1 MTSALEAVLL
11 AAHGTVDDL
20 ADLPEFLAN
29 IRHGHAAPPELV
41 REVERRYRA
50 IGGSPLNATN
60 LELARKLEARLGIP
74 VRLANRLFRPYPS
87 EVLSELAALG
97 ARRVHVVPLAQYSAA
112 VYGDAVRRAAKEV
125 FGATNGA
132 VELTCAPN
140 WGSTPALVGAFASS
154 IERALDRAPSWSAAP
169 VTVLFSAHSLPL
181 RVLEAG
187 DPYEQEVRASA
198 ERVAAELSRR
208 RPGAAIDHIVAFQS
222 QGMSPAGGRPVA
234 WLGPDLVATLEAL
247 RGRGV
252 RRVLFSPIGFLAD
265 HVEILYDLDVEAAAA
280 CEALGLS
287 MRRAPS
293 LNAETPLVEVL
304 ESLVRSLREGVG
316 DMVERP

>member
-1 MTSALEAVLL
+1 MTGAVEAVLL

-29 IRHGHAAPPELV
+29 IRHGHAPPPELV

-74 VRLANRLFRPYPS
+74 VRLANRLFRPYPKD
-87 EVLSELAALG
+87 VLSELVALG
-97 ARRVHVVPLAQYSAA
+97 ARRVHVVPLAQYSAS
-112 VYGDAVRRAAKEV
+112 VYGDAVRRAADEV
-125 FGATNGA
+125 LAATGEA
-132 VELTCAPN
+132 VELTCASN
-140 WGSTPALVGAFASS
+140 WGSEPVLVAAFASAV
-154 IERALDRAPSWSAAP
+154 ERVLDRDPSWSAEP
-169 VTVLFSAHSLPL
+169 VTVVFSAHSLPL

-187 DPYEQEVRASA
+187 DPYEKDVRASA
-198 ERVAAELSRR
+198 ESVAAELSRR
-208 RPGAAIDHIVAFQS
+208 RPGAAIDHVVAFQS
-222 QGMSPAGGRPVA
+222 QGMATPGARPVP
-234 WLGPDLVATLEAL
+234 WLGPDLATTLEAL
-247 RGRGV
+247 GKRGV

-265 HVEILYDLDVEAAAA
+265 HVEILYDLDVEAAAVCA
-280 CEALGLS
+280 SLGLS

-304 ESLVRSLREGVG
+304 ESLVRSLREG
-316 DMVERP
+316 R